1 MKKKYKIMI
10 VVLLVVLLVAG
21 GIGVYFFFFR
31 NEPTEQPP
39 VNEIQVTNSI
49 EEYGYNL
56 DDRDTELFEEKFEE
70 LKTLLSQ
77 EEYDVEEY
85 VSLVSQLF
93 VIDLYT
99 IDNKIS
105 RYDVGGLEYVYPD
118 AVSSFQSVAENSIYK
133 TVENNLDDTRTQDL
147 PEVSEITLD
156 SISETTF
163 IMPDESEVAG
173 YAVKLSWDYVE
184 DLGYDASATLILIP
198 SEKKYGVVYFE
209 PN

>member
-1 MKKKYKIMI
+1 MKKRYKVMI
-10 VVLLVVLLVAG
+10 IILLVVLLVASAI
-21 GIGVYFFFFR
+21 GIYFFFFR
-31 NEPTEQPP
+31 NKPVEQLP
-39 VNEIQVTNSI
+39 VNEIQITNSI
-49 EEYGYNL
+49 EEFGYTL
-56 DDRDTELFEEKFEE
+56 DDRDTKIFKEKFED
-70 LKTLLSQ
+70 LKKILAE

-93 VIDLYT
+93 VLDLYT

-133 TVENNLDDTRTQDL
+133 TIENNLDDTRTQDL

-163 IMPDESEVAG
+163 IMPDESKVDG

-184 DLGYDASATLILIP
+184 RLGYDNSATLILIS

>member
-1 MKKKYKIMI
+1 MLQYFMPHKYKHILNRDCTPKLEYFCKVDEVSSVMPRAMH
-10 VVLLVVLLVAG
+10 VHENLFEVLLVYEG
-21 GIGVYFFFFR
+21 SGI
-31 NEPTEQPP
+31 
-39 VNEIQVTNSI
+39 
-49 EEYGYNL
+49 
-56 DDRDTELFEEKFEE
+56 
-70 LKTLLSQ
+70 
-77 EEYDVEEY
+77 
-85 VSLVSQLF
+85 
-93 VIDLYT
+93 YT

-173 YAVKLSWDYVE
+173 YAVKLSWGYVE
-184 DLGYDASATLILIP
+184 DLGYDTSATLILIP
-198 SEKKYGVVYFE
+198 SDKKYGVVYFE